1 MPVQELVCPIPP
13 LQSFNPTVMSR
24 SEGRPV
30 VRFPEQLQL
39 HPALKEIGWSGVI
52 DEFNDAARLPNPF
65 VPDPILVTRTGT
77 ILAGFGHWRLAMIE
91 GKPEVPCI
99 EYALNDDESLQFTLT
114 HHQIRRGWNDF
125 VRIRLALTL
134 KPSFQKRALDNM
146 RAGGKLKGLA
156 NLPDVH
162 RIDVRQE
169 IADIASVCPRNV
181 GNVETILQI
190 AYPSLIDA
198 LGSGTLKINRAMEL
212 CKLPN
217 SEQLNEFTR
226 YSEERATGK
235 VIRRCLLQP
244 RKGEISLDSVSVLE
258 ALHNHQERRAGS
270 VLVRIVRN
278 KRTVILVGQDLLDE
292 INAQKELAVK

>member
-1 MPVQELVCPIPP
+1 MPVQALVCPIPP

-24 SEGRPV
+24 SDGRSA

-39 HPALKEIGWSGVI
+39 HPALKEIGWMGLV
-52 DEFNDAARLPNPF
+52 DEFNDAARLPNPS
-65 VPDPILVTRTGT
+65 VPDPILVTSTGT
-77 ILAGFGHWRLAMIE
+77 ILAGFGSWRLAMIE

-99 EYALNDDESLQFTLT
+99 EYTLNDDESLHFILT

-125 VRIRLALTL
+125 ARIRLALTL
-134 KPSFQKRALDNM
+134 KPSFQKRALENM

-169 IADIASVCPRNV
+169 IADIACVCPRNV

-190 AYPSLIDA
+190 AHPRLIEA
-198 LGSGTLKINRAMEL
+198 LGDGTLKINRAMEL
-212 CKLPN
+212 CRLPH

-226 YSEERATGK
+226 YIEDRATGK
-235 VIRRCLLQP
+235 VIRASLLQP
-244 RKGEISLDSVSVLE
+244 RKDEISLDSASVLE
-258 ALHNHQERRAGS
+258 ALNNHEELRAGS

-292 INAQKELAVK
+292 INAQKELALK